1 MGNYRILE
9 ADDRMNKCVVLMPAP
24 QYRIKNLYEYVGSI
38 EGVDSRVFKDARI
51 GCNLSLAESY
61 KNRAN
66 KYTYRDI
73 LLACSDKEYS
83 EYYKWNIEHDRNIV
97 IKRADNILFT
107 ASDSLSPDL
116 DFIET
121 ARCGSTGSGGGFGPG
136 GYGYKWNVTKTDL
149 NNGRIAYTFII
160 HFNTK
165 PAKDNFAK
173 WWYYG
178 KKEERLASKVV
189 MGVPLSSI
197 SGIASFVIPQI
208 DWENI
213 SNSPLWKA
221 GNYDEAVLNEM
232 GLKIE
237 KGVIVKC

>member
-1 MGNYRILE
+1 
-9 ADDRMNKCVVLMPAP
+9 MNKLVVLMPAA
-24 QYRIKNLYEYVGSI
+24 QYRIKSLYEYVDSI
-38 EGVDSRVFKDARI
+38 EGVDSRVFKGAII
-51 GCNLSLAESY
+51 GCNLSLAECY

-73 LLACSDKEYS
+73 ILACSDKEYF

-107 ASDSLSPDL
+107 APDSLSPDL
-116 DFIET
+116 DFVET
-121 ARCGSTGSGGGFGPG
+121 TRCCKDGGSGFCLG

-149 NNGRIAYTFII
+149 NNGRIAFAFSI

-165 PAKDNFAK
+165 LAKDNFAK
-173 WWYYG
+173 WWYSG
-178 KKEERLASKVV
+178 KKSEQLASKVV

-197 SGIASFVIPQI
+197 AGNASFVIPQI

-213 SNSPLWKA
+213 SNNPLWKA
-221 GNYDEAVLNEM
+221 GNYDDAVLSEM
-232 GLKIE
+232 GLKW
-237 KGVIVKC
+237 KDGVIVKC

>member
-1 MGNYRILE
+1 
-9 ADDRMNKCVVLMPAP
+9 MNKCVVLMPAS
-24 QYRIKNLYEYVGSI
+24 QYRIKSLYKYVDNI

-51 GCNLSLAESY
+51 GCNLSLAECY

-66 KYTYRDI
+66 KYTYRGI

-107 ASDSLSPDL
+107 APDSLSLDL
-116 DFIET
+116 DFINT
-121 ARCGSTGSGGGFGPG
+121 SRCCKDGGSGFCHG

-149 NNGRIAYTFII
+149 NNDLITSVASI

-165 PAKDNFAK
+165 LAKDNFAK

-178 KKEERLASKVV
+178 RKGERLASKVV
-189 MGVPLSSI
+189 IGGPLSSI
-197 SGIASFVIPQI
+197 SRNASFVIPQI
-208 DWENI
+208 DWESI
-213 SNSPLWKA
+213 SNSSLWKV
-221 GNYDEAVLNEM
+221 GNYDEAVLSEM
-232 GLKIE
+232 GLKFDE
-237 KGVIVKC
+237 NGVIVKC

>member
-1 MGNYRILE
+1 
-9 ADDRMNKCVVLMPAP
+9 MNKLVVLMPTS
-24 QYRIKNLYEYVGSI
+24 QYRTKSLYEYVDSI

-51 GCNLSLAESY
+51 GANLSLAECY

-66 KYTYRDI
+66 KYTYSGI
-73 LLACSDKEYS
+73 LLACSDREYY

-107 ASDSLSPDL
+107 APDSLSLDL
-116 DFIET
+116 DFIEIT
-121 ARCGSTGSGGGFGPG
+121 RCSRGGGSGFGLG

-149 NNGRIAYTFII
+149 NNGRIVFAFSI

-165 PAKDNFAK
+165 LAKDNFAK

-178 KKEERLASKVV
+178 RKDERLAGKVV
-189 MGVPLSSI
+189 MGVPFSSI
-197 SGIASFVIPQI
+197 SGSASFVIPQI

-213 SNSPLWKA
+213 HINQK
-221 GNYDEAVLNEM
+221 
-232 GLKIE
+232 
-237 KGVIVKC
+237 